1 MIEQCSGD
9 PYVAVVAAG
18 PEYFTRRVRN
28 RTRAS
33 RDDGEEGGGGDALRP
48 AATPRAAAARVE
60 DMPACGH
67 RFHAECVLALQ
78 RSGVNNLCPLCRA
91 AMPESADTMCEDAQ
105 TLKVRADKGKVDGA
119 TYRMLKE
126 AATAKLREAVARDP
140 NHSWALNELAFELED
155 QGKYKQAGPLYR
167 RALEL
172 GPKKYG
178 DPPHPGLGTATGYY
192 M

>member
-1 MIEQCSGD
+1 M
-9 PYVAVVAAG
+9 V
-18 PEYFTRRVRN
+18 
-28 RTRAS
+28 
-33 RDDGEEGGGGDALRP
+33 GGTCVICLEPLP
-48 AATPRAAAARVE
+48 AKMTRAAAALVE

-91 AMPESADTMCEDAQ
+91 GMPTSAQTMVEDAK
-105 TLKVRADKGKVDGA
+105 TLWVRADKGKVDGA

-140 NHSWALNELAFELED
+140 QHSLALNELAFELKD
-155 QGKYKQAGPLYR
+155 QGKYAEAEPLFR

-172 GPKKYG
+172 DLKKHG
-178 DPPHPGLGTATGYY
+178 DKPHAAVATRRTTRPTC
-192 M
+192 